1 MPQRLE
7 AFQGGDA
14 LTALSEN
21 CKSLSRDNSGSSGAR
36 GVRRIISSSSF
47 SGAVSNIRSMA
58 GILDSETS
66 TCETTGMP
74 EAGDGDVGL
83 FQALPGPHSPKP
95 VRYSPTGDSHW
106 ATDTTAGRI
115 SREVTERQFEQ
126 ERLAPHS
133 APTNRV
139 SGEGFYRL

>member
-1 MPQRLE
+1 
-7 AFQGGDA
+7 
-14 LTALSEN
+14 
-21 CKSLSRDNSGSSGAR
+21 
-36 GVRRIISSSSF
+36 
-47 SGAVSNIRSMA
+47 MA

-115 SREVTERQFEQ
+115 SREITGRDSSNKTVWVRTLPRRG
-126 ERLAPHS
+126 RLR
-133 APTNRV
+133 RV
-139 SGEGFYRL
+139 L